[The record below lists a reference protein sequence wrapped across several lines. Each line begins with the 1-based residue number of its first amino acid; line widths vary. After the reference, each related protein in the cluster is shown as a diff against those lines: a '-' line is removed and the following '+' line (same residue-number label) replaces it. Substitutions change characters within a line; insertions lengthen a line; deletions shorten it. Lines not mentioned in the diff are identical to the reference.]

1 MTVSESLTEMDLG
14 RAAFYTGGECGGT
27 GQTGT
32 VALVS
37 VSRNRCGQRHAVPRG
52 SFFVPGPISLFK
64 CTVCMIKMICNG
76 SAALSAF
83 CCIVVHRI
91 AGTVTAVLVSRCR
104 HRSRDIEND
113 QRRVF
118 AASARDMP
126 TPALR
131 VRAHSAT
138 HTRSRCQCHHVTQ
151 PVSSHRVLL
160 TEGGNPLHHDVPQH
174 ISILRIRLPALLRGR
189 HGERRDRDPGPGRS

>member
-1 MTVSESLTEMDLG
+1 MNAAERAKREQLHWCRFREIAAAKGMLFPAGVSSFRG
-14 RAAFYTGGECGGT
+14 RF
-27 GQTGT
+27 
-32 VALVS
+32 
-37 VSRNRCGQRHAVPRG
+37 H
-52 SFFVPGPISLFK
+52 FFK

-76 SAALSAF
+76 SEALSAF

-138 HTRSRCQCHHVTQ
+138 HTRCQCHHVTQ